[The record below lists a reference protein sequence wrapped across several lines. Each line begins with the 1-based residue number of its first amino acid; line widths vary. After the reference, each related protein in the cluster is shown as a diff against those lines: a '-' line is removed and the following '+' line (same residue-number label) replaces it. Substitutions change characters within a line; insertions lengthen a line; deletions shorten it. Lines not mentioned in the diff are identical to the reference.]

1 MKKNKIISSLLHYTP
16 LLGREGQGGESV
28 EIMDTTLRDG
38 EQTSGVSF
46 MPHEK
51 LMICR
56 ALLEDLHVDRVEVAS
71 ARVSD
76 GELEAVQRIT
86 RWAASKDLLD
96 CVEVLGFVDDG
107 KSLDWI
113 ESAGARTI
121 NLLCKGSRRHCE
133 GQLGKSLEEH
143 VADIRRNVEMAAQR
157 GIAVNL
163 YLEDWSGGMK
173 EGGGQTLP
181 PPSLSG
187 REQILSKAEDTE
199 NSNYVFELL
208 DSLKDLIAPTHLTPL
223 PDREG
228 QGGESVESPI
238 SRIMLP
244 DTLGILNPLET
255 LDFMRQMV
263 ARYPD
268 VHFDFHAHNDYDLA
282 VSNVLG
288 AVFGGAKGLHTAIN
302 GLGERA
308 GNAPLASV
316 QAILKDHFNAQ
327 TNINESELNKVAHMV
342 ESYSGIAIPPNKPIT
357 GSAVFTQVA
366 GVHADG
372 DNKQGLY
379 QNALKPERFGRRR
392 EYALGKSS
400 GKASL
405 RMNLDELG
413 LDLSE
418 DDMKKVTDRIIELG
432 DKKELVTQ
440 EDLPYIIR
448 DVLKHSEEE
457 ERVRLLSY
465 MVSTAYGLKPM
476 AQVRLQIDDQ
486 VYEESAQGDGQ
497 YDAFVR
503 AVRHIYR
510 ERLNREFPWLSN
522 YTVIIPPGGRTD
534 ALVQTTIEWTF
545 QERTIRTHALDAD
558 QTEAAIKATIKL
570 LNIIESMYS

>member
-1 MKKNKIISSLLHYTP
+1 MVNGERYNFAAKIK
-16 LLGREGQGGESV
+16 ESIMQI

-86 RWAASKDLLD
+86 RWAASKELLD
-96 CVEVLGFVDDG
+96 RVEVLGFVDDG

-113 ESAGARTI
+113 ERAGARTI
-121 NLLCKGSRRHCE
+121 NLLCKGSRRHCQ
-133 GQLGKSLEEH
+133 GQLHKTLQEH
-143 VADIRRNVEMAAQR
+143 VADIRRNVEMAAAR

-173 EGGGQTLP
+173 EKDPPLTLP
-181 PPSLSG
+181 E
-187 REQILSKAEDTE
+187 REEVVTCQDEHS
-199 NSNYVFELL
+199 SYVFQLL
-208 DSLKDLIAPTHLTPL
+208 DAMIDLVASNNPQPSSLPAARP
-223 PDREG
+223 
-228 QGGESVESPI
+228 V

-244 DTLGILNPLET
+244 DTLGILNPLNT
-255 LDFMRQMV
+255 LEFVRKMV
-263 ARYPD
+263 ERYPH

-282 VSNVLG
+282 VSNVLA
-288 AVFGGAKGLHTAIN
+288 AVFGGARGLHTAIN

-327 TNINESELNKVAHMV
+327 TNINEVELNKVAHMV

-400 GKASL
+400 GKANIL
-405 RMNLDELG
+405 MNLKELG
-413 LDLSE
+413 LDLNE
-418 DDMKKVTDRIIELG
+418 EDMKKVTDRIIELG

-448 DVLKHSEEE
+448 DVLKHSDAED
-457 ERVRLLSY
+457 RVHLLSY
-465 MVSTAYGLKPM
+465 MVSTAYGLRPM
-476 AQVRLQIDDQ
+476 AQVRLQIDDNI
-486 VYEESAQGDGQ
+486 YEESAQGDGQ

-510 ERLNREFPWLSN
+510 DRLGRQFPWLSN
-522 YTVIIPPGGRTD
+522 YAVTIPPGGRTD
-534 ALVQTTIEWTF
+534 ALVQTTIEWIFEEKTY
-545 QERTIRTHALDAD
+545 RTHALDAD

-570 LNIIESMYS
+570 LNIVEPLYELRVLQA

>member
-1 MKKNKIISSLLHYTP
+1 MKTMNSI
-16 LLGREGQGGESV
+16 

-51 LMICR
+51 LLICR
-56 ALLEDLHVDRVEVAS
+56 ALLEDLRVDRVEVAS
-71 ARVSD
+71 ARVSE
-76 GELEAVQRIT
+76 GEMEAVQRIT
-86 RWAASKDLLD
+86 RWAATKDLLD
-96 CVEVLGFVDDG
+96 RVEILGFVDNG

-113 ESAGARTI
+113 EQAGGRVI
-121 NLLCKGSRRHCE
+121 NMLAKGSQRHCE
-133 GQLGKSLEEH
+133 GQLGKTLEEH
-143 VADIRRNVEMAAQR
+143 AADIRRNVEMAAER
-157 GIAVNL
+157 GIKVNL

-173 EGGGQTLP
+173 RPTP
-181 PPSLSG
+181 NPSLLG
-187 REQILSKAEDTE
+187 RKLLPSKEDDKE
-199 NSNYVFELL
+199 NNMNFVFMLL
-208 DSLKDLIAPTHLTPL
+208 DSLSDLIAKQSAPSLTG
-223 PDREG
+223 RA
-228 QGGESVESPI
+228 GGESPRGWI

-255 LDFMRQMV
+255 QKFVQQMV
-263 ARYPD
+263 ARYPG

-282 VSNVLG
+282 VSNVLA
-288 AVFGGAKGLHTAIN
+288 AVFGGARGLHTAIN

-327 TNINESELNKVAHMV
+327 TSINEVELNKVAHMV

-400 GKASL
+400 GKANVL
-405 RMNLDELG
+405 MNLKELG
-413 LDLSE
+413 LDLSDE
-418 DDMKKVTDRIIELG
+418 DMKKVTDRITELG

-457 ERVRLLSY
+457 ERVLLLSY
-465 MVSTAYGLKPM
+465 MVSTAYGLRPM
-476 AQVRLQIDDQ
+476 AQVRLKINDQ

-510 ERLNREFPWLSN
+510 DSLNRKFPWLSN
-522 YTVIIPPGGRTD
+522 YVVTIPPGGRTD
-534 ALVQTTIEWTF
+534 ALVQTTIEWVF
-545 QERTIRTHALDAD
+545 EDKSYRTHALDAD

-570 LNIIESMYS
+570 LNIIEPLYE

>member
-1 MKKNKIISSLLHYTP
+1 MSHHTESQAQSAYSLQ
-16 LLGREGQGGESV
+16 GRTGGGSLI

-51 LMICR
+51 LLICR
-56 ALLEDLHVDRVEVAS
+56 ALLEDLRVDRVEVAS

-76 GELEAVQRIT
+76 GELDAVQRIT
-86 RWAASKDLLD
+86 RWAASKDMVD
-96 CVEVLGFVDDG
+96 RVEVLGFVDDG

-113 ESAGARTI
+113 ERAGARTI

-133 GQLGKSLEEH
+133 GQLGKTLEQH
-143 VADIRRNVEMAAQR
+143 AADIRRNVEMAAER

-173 EGGGQTLP
+173 ESSNQSAP
-181 PPSLSG
+181 PPSPALARG
-187 REQILSKAEDTE
+187 VDTGQGTED
-199 NSNYVFELL
+199 SYVFQLL
-208 DSLKDLIAPTHLTPL
+208 DSLIDLVAVHSAPSL
-223 PDREG
+223 
-228 QGGESVESPI
+228 QGRAGRGAVAPI

-255 LDFMRQMV
+255 LDFVRQMV
-263 ARYPD
+263 KRYPG

-288 AVFGGAKGLHTAIN
+288 AVFGGARGLHTCIN

-327 TNINESELNKVAHMV
+327 THINEVELNKVAHMV

-372 DNKQGLY
+372 DKKSGLY

-400 GKASL
+400 GKANI
-405 RMNLDELG
+405 RMNLEELG

-418 DDMKKVTDRIIELG
+418 DDMRKGTDRIIELG
-432 DKKELVTQ
+432 DKKEHVTQ

-448 DVLKHSEEE
+448 DVLKHSEED
-457 ERVRLLSY
+457 ERVQLLSY
-465 MVSTAYGLKPM
+465 MVSTAYGLRPM

-486 VYEESAQGDGQ
+486 IYEESAQGDGQ

-510 ERLNREFPWLSN
+510 DRLNRHFPWLSN
-522 YTVIIPPGGRTD
+522 YVVTIPPGGRTD
-534 ALVQTTIEWTF
+534 ALVQTTIEWVFGEKTY
-545 QERTIRTHALDAD
+545 RTHALDAD

-570 LNIIESMYS
+570 LNIIEPLYAAE